1 MSNRMFRKLVA
12 ISTGAVPGL
21 ALAPLAR
28 AEWEVNMPRGVTAI
42 SQEVYGLHMLI
53 FGICCVIAVIVFG
66 AMIYSIIYH
75 RKSKGAVSAEF
86 HDNTTI
92 EVIWTIIPFLILIAM
107 AIPATKVLLAMED
120 TSNSDMSIKVTG
132 YQWKW
137 HYDYLGE
144 DISFFSN
151 ISTPDAS
158 NLSTNASVKKDDT
171 YLLDVDNRLVIP
183 VDTKVRLLFTS
194 NDVIHA
200 WWVQAF
206 GVKKDAIPGYIN
218 ESWVNVPEPGVYRG
232 KCAELCGKNHGFMP
246 VVVEAKSKE
255 DYAAWVSGQKVA
267 AAEAAASAEKTWTKA
282 ELMSHGEK
290 VYATACGACHQANGE
305 GLPNVFPGL
314 KGSAIATGDIAK
326 HIDVVVNGVSGT
338 AMAAYGPQ
346 MNDADLA
353 AVITYERNAWGND
366 TGDVV
371 QPSNIK
377 AAR

>member
-1 MSNRMFRKLVA
+1 MRAAKHVAGLLGLMFT
-12 ISTGAVPGL
+12 SEQ
-21 ALAPLAR
+21 ALAAYQMNLP
-28 AEWEVNMPRGVTAI
+28 PGVTTF
-42 SQEVYGLHMLI
+42 SQGAYDIHTMVMW
-53 FGICCVIAVIVFG
+53 ICVVIGAIVFG
-66 AMIYSIIYH
+66 AMIYSIINH

-86 HDNTTI
+86 HDNTAI
-92 EVIWTIIPFLILIAM
+92 EIIWTVIPFLILIAM

-151 ISTPDAS
+151 ISTPDAA

-183 VDTKVRLLFTS
+183 EDTKVRLLFTS

-206 GVKKDAIPGYIN
+206 GVKKDAIPGFIN
-218 ESWVNVPEPGVYRG
+218 ESWVNVPDPGVYRG

-246 VVVEAKSKE
+246 IVVEVKTKE
-255 DYAAWVSGQKVA
+255 DYAAWVSGQKTA
-267 AAEAAASAEKTWTKA
+267 AAEAAASAEKTWTRA
-282 ELMSHGEK
+282 DLMSHGQK
-290 VYATACGACHQANGE
+290 VYATACAACHQANGE

-314 KGSAIATGDIAK
+314 KGSAVAIGDIAK
-326 HIDVVVNGVSGT
+326 HLSVVINGVTGT

-371 QPSNIK
+371 QPSDIK